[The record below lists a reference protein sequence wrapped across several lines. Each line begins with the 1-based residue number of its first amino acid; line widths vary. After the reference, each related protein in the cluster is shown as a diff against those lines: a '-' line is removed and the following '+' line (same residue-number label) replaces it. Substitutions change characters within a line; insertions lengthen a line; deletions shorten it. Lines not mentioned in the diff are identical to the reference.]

1 MRSWRVVEG
10 AGVPRLRVME
20 ITKTFAITYD
30 YLCPFARIAN
40 ETIVD
45 AIDAGAPY
53 AVTFRP
59 FSLAQNHL
67 DAGDTPVW
75 DRGPADE
82 QGRGVRALLW
92 SLAVRDSF
100 PESFLAF
107 HKSLFNLRHD
117 EGADLGDESVLA
129 LAAAAVGLDPVSVSE
144 LIDGGVPAKTLES
157 EHTDLVTSHSVF
169 GVPTFIAGRQAVFVR
184 LMDRHRPDDIDRV
197 VDMITWTSLNEF
209 KRTTIPR

>member
-1 MRSWRVVEG
+1 
-10 AGVPRLRVME
+10 ME
-20 ITKTFAITYD
+20 PTKTFAITYD

-40 ETIVD
+40 EAIVD

-59 FSLAQNHL
+59 FSLTQNHL
-67 DAGDTPVW
+67 GEADVAVW

-82 QGRGVRALLW
+82 QGRGVKALLW

-100 PESFLAF
+100 PEHFLAF

-117 EGADLGDESVLA
+117 EGADLGDGSVLA
-129 LAAAAVGLDPVSVSE
+129 TAAAAAGLDPTGVAEVVAS
-144 LIDGGVPAKTLES
+144 GVPAKTLEA
-157 EHTDLVTSHSVF
+157 EHTDLVSSHAVF
-169 GVPTFIAGRQAVFVR
+169 GVPTFVAGNEAVFVR
-184 LMDRHRPDDIDRV
+184 LMDSDQPDDIDRV
-197 VDMITWTSLNEF
+197 VDMLTWTSLNEF